1 MLISDWSSDVCSSD
15 LSSCRRHCGPPIRS
29 HYGRAPT
36 RVVRCTYIGRMG
48 TGLGSRYQQMLAAPA
63 AAARKANLGELAI
76 QEAMNDFALDQAQ
89 KTGGFLFEDHKIAHA
104 SFLVPDNCRKKIG
117 RAHVCTPVTTA
128 PLVCRLLLEKKK

>member
-63 AAARKANLGELAI
+63 AAARKANLGDLAI
-76 QEAMNDFALDQAQ
+76 KEAMNDFALDQAQ
-89 KTGGFLFEDHKIAHA
+89 KKDRKTVVKGKRWPVRVELGGSRTNK
-104 SFLVPDNCRKKIG
+104 
-117 RAHVCTPVTTA
+117 
-128 PLVCRLLLEKKK
+128 